1 MRKGAY
7 VMIDYKI
14 ILSNVVEQLCSPE
27 SYKSV
32 VHFGRHDAPM
42 PSVEALSEIMELLRA
57 ILFPGYFLD
66 ADIKPENITYYT
78 GSKLDKVL
86 VLLTKQVKRGYCFSC
101 ESLSEQECPTCAIR
115 PKEAVYQF
123 IQELPAI
130 RRLLAFDSKAA
141 YEGDP
146 AAVSYGETIFCYP
159 SLQMMTN
166 YRVAHQLYKLGV
178 PLIPRILTEMA
189 HSATGIDIH
198 PGAQIGEN
206 FFMDHGTGIVIG
218 ETCIIGNNVKLY
230 QNVTLGAKSFP
241 LDEHGN
247 PIKGIPR
254 HPIIEDNV
262 IIYAGATILGRITI
276 GRNSVIGGNVWLT
289 ESVPSNSK
297 ILKKQINQT
306 KLSNF

>member
-1 MRKGAY
+1 MPNHKT
-7 VMIDYKI
+7 M
-14 ILSNVVEQLCSPE
+14 LNNVVEQLCRPE

-42 PSVEALSEIMELLRA
+42 PSTEALSEIMELLRA

-66 ADIKPENITYYT
+66 ADIRPENITYYT
-78 GSKLDKVL
+78 GAKLDKVL
-86 VLLTKQVKRGYCFSC
+86 VLLAEQIKRGYCFSC
-101 ESLSEQECPTCAIR
+101 SNLAEQECPICSVK
-115 PKEAVYQF
+115 PQEAVYRF
-123 IQELPAI
+123 IQALPEI
-130 RRLLAFDSKAA
+130 RRFLALDSQAA

-159 SLQMMTN
+159 SLRAMTN
-166 YRVAHQLYKLGV
+166 YRVAHELYQSDV
-178 PLIPRILTEMA
+178 PLIPRIITEMA

-198 PGAQIGEN
+198 PGAQIGES

-218 ETCIIGNNVKLY
+218 ATCIIGQKVKLY

-241 LDEHGN
+241 LDAQGN

-262 IIYAGATILGRITI
+262 VIYAGSTILGRITI
-276 GRNSVIGGNVWLT
+276 GKNSVIGGNVWLT
-289 ESVPSNSK
+289 ENVPPNSK
-297 ILKKQINQT
+297 VLKEK
-306 KLSNF
+306 